1 MHKDFLKFTQNLLTE
16 MRKLTNRNP
25 LIILKM
31 TNDKFDY
38 RLDLTDFH
46 NEYVLHYLYQ
56 KA

>member
-38 RLDLTDFH
+38 RLDLTDFY